1 MSDSQLPNEAWPIDN
16 ILPHPLNQE
25 IYQDTSNVE
34 LVESIK
40 RVGLLE
46 PLVVNTEGILIS
58 GHRRLQACRKLGMPM
73 VKVTTRHASNDL
85 LDELLVEFNRYRTK
99 TASDKVREI
108 KHLKRIWGKR
118 QGERTDLQTSV
129 KIDGSYRDTRD
140 RVSKMTGIST
150 GNISKLLFID
160 EHQGHLL
167 RDIDDGRVSINQ
179 AYQHTRQVVK
189 RAGYKRE
196 KEKLE
201 LSKAAESGESWKVI
215 VGDSREVQIE
225 PGTIQTI
232 ITSPPYWNL
241 RDYDHPGQMG
251 SEETEEEFISNLVGL
266 FENLKPAL
274 KKDGCLFVELSDC
287 AFENQYSGTMEK
299 FVLGMI
305 SAGWKMRERIVA
317 TRETAFSNRKKTF
330 VPSWSMIYFFTLS
343 NNYKFDRDKIRR
355 PYEGQ
360 RLPRAMVWVRNG
372 EVGGPT
378 FPNPHGKPANSI
390 IRVKPEKYCTK
401 LLEQTGSYLRHP
413 APFSRD
419 LVIEPILATTDP
431 GDIVL
436 DPFSGLGTT
445 GVAALELQRK
455 YLGVELNPAFG
466 EVSRKRLE
474 ATETEL
480 IQLHSDN

>member
-1 MSDSQLPNEAWPIDN
+1 MSDSPQLLESWSLEKIK
-16 ILPHPLNQE
+16 PHPLNAE
-25 IYQDTSNVE
+25 IYQSASNVE
-34 LVESIK
+34 LVQSII
-40 RVGLLE
+40 RMGLLE

-58 GHRRLQACRKLGMPM
+58 GHRRLQACRKLEIPM
-73 VKVTTRHASNDL
+73 VRVRVESARKDL

-99 TASDKVREI
+99 TAGDKVREI
-108 KHLKRIWGKR
+108 KHLKKIWGKR

-129 KIDGSYRDTRD
+129 KIDEGFRDTRN
-140 RVSKMTGIST
+140 RVAHMTGIST

-160 EHQGHLL
+160 EHQEQLL
-167 RDIDDGRVSINQ
+167 RDIDDGRISIHQ
-179 AYQHTRQVVK
+179 AYQHTRKVVK
-189 RAGYKRE
+189 ESGYKKE
-196 KEKLE
+196 KEQTAL
-201 LSKAAESGESWKVI
+201 LKAAESGERWKVI
-215 VGDSREVQIE
+215 VGDSRLIDIE

-251 SEETEEEFISNLVGL
+251 SEATEEEFIEGLLNL
-266 FENLKPAL
+266 FQKLKPTL

-287 AFENQYSGTMEK
+287 AFGNQYSGTLEK

-305 SAGWKMRERIVA
+305 SRGWKMRERIVA
-317 TRETAFSNRKKTF
+317 ARQNAFSNRKRTF

-343 NNYKFDRDKIRR
+343 NNYKFDRDRIRR
-355 PYEGQ
+355 PYEGK

-372 EVGGPT
+372 NVGTPT
-378 FPNPHGKPANSI
+378 FPNPDGKPANSLI
-390 IRVKPEKYCTK
+390 HVKPEKYCAK
-401 LLEQTGSYLRHP
+401 ILEQTGSYLRHP

-445 GVAALELQRK
+445 GVAALELHRN
-455 YLGVELNPAFG
+455 YLGIELNPAYG

-474 ATETEL
+474 ATEKEL
-480 IQLHSDN
+480 LLAQDES